1 MLHIVADNLGRD
13 ESAGRAMIR
22 GGSPQLRPLVRIEGH
37 EQRPSAT
44 GSESASE
51 SESQPQSQD
60 ENKDDVVE
68 VEDGDADGDEV
79 EDAAE

>member
-1 MLHIVADNLGRD
+1 MHIVADNLGRD
-13 ESAGRAMIR
+13 ESAGRASIR

-44 GSESASE
+44 GSESESE
-51 SESQPQSQD
+51 SKSQPQSQD

-68 VEDGDADGDEV
+68 YKDGDAD
-79 EDAAE
+79 AAE